1 MDFKGASNSDL
12 LDIFTKQIQSIA
24 EFAVPVWN
32 SSLTGEEIADIERL
46 HKTALHIILGD
57 DYKNFGICLK
67 FAKKA
72 EKNSKFSTWFKS
84 NTRKNTR
91 CKQSKYSN
99 VFCKKIRFEKS
110 PISYM
115 TNLLN
120 QYNDKRK

>member
-1 MDFKGASNSDL
+1 MEL
-12 LDIFTKQIQSIA
+12 LFDR
-24 EFAVPVWN
+24 ED
-32 SSLTGEEIADIERL
+32 IADIERL
-46 HKTALHIILGD
+46 QKTALHIILGD
-57 DYKNFGICLK
+57 DYKSYNSALNTLDLKKLSERRRRICLT

-72 EKNSKFSTWFKS
+72 EKNSKFSTWFKP

-120 QYNDKRK
+120 QYYDKRK